1 MLLKARNAQDT
12 LAEKSQIKIN
22 MLKKLKTWISYSY
35 LIILS
40 FYGDCCKSGIVTGTL
55 SNIISLI
62 PLG

>member
-1 MLLKARNAQDT
+1 MLLKAINAQDT

-40 FYGDCCKSGIVTGTL
+40 FYGYRCKSGIVTGTL